1 MFARKGST
9 SVRFINTIDGSRRL
23 ASAQE
28 LSRAGYKACLLI
40 NANAQKTLPGIDIE
54 AVTFEQVERVTLGQN
69 QVRRSLAN
77 CAVNGAFVLFDRPD
91 VVVAQRQYLREMR
104 ASNPAFSEYE
114 EVGEVKFTVLAE
126 ASSRVVR
133 AQEERRRA
141 EQAWLAEIDALAASG
156 SKDKVGSL
164 TLSALRLPIAS
175 GRPASETPNRAQQ
188 GVRICTLNYTGQDR
202 PPILGYGYR
211 GSEVFAPTFKANAD
225 AAKWTVN
232 LDRPFTRLFP
242 SIDEMYA
249 AYQQDPEVCHV
260 LVDFP
265 RNLRLLMTAIERDTR
280 ERRFQVNE
288 LISSGE
294 LRDGWARKSGFQDF
308 AASEFASQ
316 IGVDSNTVKR
326 LGDAGVTSRV
336 AYDSVV
342 KEMIWSRYSEKA
354 TPAEVLTYL
363 DDKAKA
369 AAIPGATAVTVL
381 ADRRAR
387 EEAEARDRAQKAE
400 AEARARREREEA
412 QRAEAAARAAKEAEA
427 QAAAKKLE
435 EERQAVARK
444 LEAERQAAAKKLE
457 AERMVRAPELCKTDY
472 KQCMTVEMLVKNF
485 RGLSAARKQ
494 CEERT
499 RDIARWSFRFVNS
512 PAFTGYYNSESEMK
526 QILNDGTIRLWDDSV
541 EFQNGFGAWRRQ
553 EVVCFYDLQ
562 KSRAIIVQAQ

>member
-1 MFARKGST
+1 
-9 SVRFINTIDGSRRL
+9 
-23 ASAQE
+23 
-28 LSRAGYKACLLI
+28 
-40 NANAQKTLPGIDIE
+40 
-54 AVTFEQVERVTLGQN
+54 
-69 QVRRSLAN
+69 
-77 CAVNGAFVLFDRPD
+77 
-91 VVVAQRQYLREMR
+91 
-104 ASNPAFSEYE
+104 
-114 EVGEVKFTVLAE
+114 
-126 ASSRVVR
+126 
-133 AQEERRRA
+133 
-141 EQAWLAEIDALAASG
+141 
-156 SKDKVGSL
+156 L

-225 AAKWTVN
+225 AAKWTIN

-412 QRAEAAARAAKEAEA
+412 QRAEAAARAAREAEA

-457 AERMVRAPELCKTDY
+457 AERMARAPELCKTDY

-485 RGLSAARKQ
+485 RGLSAAMRQ

-499 RDIARWSFRFVNS
+499 RDIARWSFRFANS
-512 PAFTGYYNSESEMK
+512 PAFTGYYNSEYEMK
-526 QILNDGTIRLWDDSV
+526 QILTEGTMRLWDDSA
-541 EFQNGFGAWRRQ
+541 EFQNGFGAWKRQ
-553 EVVCFYDLQ
+553 RVICFYDLQ
-562 KSRAIIVQAQ
+562 KSRAIMVQAD

>member
-1 MFARKGST
+1 M
-9 SVRFINTIDGSRRL
+9 RFINTIDGSRRL

-188 GVRICTLNYTGQDR
+188 GVRICTLNYAGQDR

-308 AASEFASQ
+308 AASEFAAQ

>member
-435 EERQAVARK
+435 EERQAVA
-444 LEAERQAAAKKLE
+444 KKLE

-526 QILNDGTIRLWDDSV
+526 QILNDGTMRLWDDSV